1 MSSSQ
6 DIVHKL
12 TSGFDDNKR
21 MQEMI
26 KRFYF
31 PGAFD
36 DKNTLAS
43 IKKCKKINIKS

>member
-6 DIVHKL
+6 YIVYKL

-21 MQEMI
+21 MQEMV
-26 KRFYF
+26 KWFYF

-36 DKNTLAS
+36 DKNTLA
-43 IKKCKKINIKS
+43 NIKLI